1 MLAMLKL
8 VDKEGEVHL
17 DALVEEYRQFYLNR
31 INRQLPV
38 DKANCAYTLDYLN
51 NDTKIKKSLLDNPF
65 EKFERKRFVM
75 YSKDLNIVEFN
86 PTLWSQMDSA
96 YKERIKNKEQHFL
109 EDYYQDKGGL

>member
-1 MLAMLKL
+1 MFKLA
-8 VDKEGEVHL
+8 DKEGEVRL

-31 INRQLPV
+31 IARKLPV
-38 DKANCAYTLDYLN
+38 DKANCAYTADYLN

-86 PTLWSQMDSA
+86 PTLWSQMNQD
-96 YKERIKNKEQHFL
+96 YKNRIVLKEQHFL
-109 EDYYQDKGGL
+109 EEYYQDKGGL